1 MTSRPTRV
9 AVVDHGAG
17 NLVSVSQALTR
28 CGAEV
33 DVVSRPTQLDSYDGI
48 VLPGVGATR
57 TVMKGIEDGGFTIPL
72 QTTSRP
78 LLGICVG
85 MQVLFDMSEEDDAPC
100 LGIVGG
106 RVRRLE
112 SAPSLP
118 HIGWNDLELVG
129 EDPLFEGLAD
139 PVVYFVHSYA
149 PTPTHPRRGDRRI
162 RARSQIRRC
171 DSTGKRRRCSVPPG
185 TLGIRRAADAEPV
198 RGNVQAK
205 SRRCCVSGSSR
216 VSTSPEGG
224 W

>member
-1 MTSRPTRV
+1 VTSRPTRV

-149 PTPTHPRRGDRRI
+149 PTPTHPGVVTAESEHGRRFVAAI
-162 RARSQIRRC
+162 RQ
-171 DSTGKRRRCSVPPG
+171 
-185 TLGIRRAADAEPV
+185 
-198 RGNVQAK
+198 GNVVGVQFHPE
-205 SRRCCVSGSSR
+205 RSGSAGLRMLSR
-216 VSTSPEGG
+216 FVATCKRSPADVA
-224 W
+224 